1 LSLIFFIYF
10 FKSLGD
16 IRDSNTDKDAIYIDF
31 EDISSI
37 SSCTVPA
44 FSNPYADI
52 TGHSGG
58 LLEDGKMIMCY
69 DAPCYGVTPGSDGN
83 AEVIVSM
90 DRQRK
95 SAASLE
101 LKSGKLWISG
111 NYHSR

>member
-1 LSLIFFIYF
+1 MYSFVYF
-10 FKSLGD
+10 LGV
-16 IRDSNTDKDAIYIDF
+16 IRDGVTDKDAVYIDF
-31 EDISSI
+31 EDIASI

-44 FSNPYADI
+44 FSNPYTDK

-58 LLEDGKMIMCY
+58 LLEDGKMVMCY

-111 NYHSR
+111 NYIYLT

>member
-1 LSLIFFIYF
+1 
-10 FKSLGD
+10 
-16 IRDSNTDKDAIYIDF
+16 
-31 EDISSI
+31 
-37 SSCTVPA
+37 
-44 FSNPYADI
+44 
-52 TGHSGG
+52 
-58 LLEDGKMIMCY
+58 MCY